1 MPEPS
6 HVDATVRWRPSL
18 GGVRGLAVL
27 CVLSFHAGIPVQS
40 GGVAGVTLFFVLSG
54 YLIATLL
61 IRERQATG
69 TIDLSRFFARRAWR
83 LLPALVVVMVAL
95 AMLRIAAGDAHE
107 LAEDSL
113 LTLAYLA
120 NWARSAGDQM
130 GWWNHAW
137 SLSMEGQFYVLAP
150 LMILLLARAPRPS
163 GQRLVIALVVA
174 IGGVMLWRAAL
185 VEGGASSARIYF
197 GTDTRADALLLGCLL
212 AAIRMRHPF
221 WRPTPLLGPIALI
234 SFGLL
239 AILPLVGLLGPSS
252 GYGLIALASIG
263 IVAGALGDDR
273 YSTGLAARPLVW
285 LGERSYSLYLVHVP
299 VFMYLNALLAT
310 IAPAARIGTQVVVSM
325 ALSALLFRYVERPLR
340 HGPSRRGRVV
350 EGGSRPRDEAGT
362 ALRLG
367 PELPV

>member
-1 MPEPS
+1 LPEPS

-27 CVLSFHAGIPVQS
+27 CVVAFHAGIPVQS

-54 YLIATLL
+54 YLIGTLL
-61 IRERQATG
+61 MREREATG
-69 TIDLSRFFARRAWR
+69 TIDVQRFFARRAWR
-83 LLPALVVVMVAL
+83 LLPALVAVMIAL
-95 AMLRIAAGDAHE
+95 AMLRFAAGDAHE

-113 LTLAYLA
+113 LTLVYLA

-137 SLSMEGQFYVLAP
+137 SLSVEGQFYVLAP
-150 LMILLLARAPRPS
+150 LTMLVLARAWRPS
-163 GQRLVIALVVA
+163 SQRLIVALVVA

-185 VEGGASSARIYF
+185 AEGGASSARIYF

-212 AAIRMRHPF
+212 AAIRVRHPG
-221 WRPTPLLGPIALI
+221 WSPTPLLGPIALF

-239 AILPLVGLLGPSS
+239 AVLPLDVFGPSS
-252 GYGLIALASIG
+252 GYGSIALASMG
-263 IVAGALGDDR
+263 VVAGALGDDR
-273 YSTGLAARPLVW
+273 GSRGLAARPLVW

-299 VFMYLNALLAT
+299 VFMYLNQLLAT
-310 IAPAARIGTQVVVSM
+310 LAPAVRVGTQVVV
-325 ALSALLFRYVERPLR
+325 AVVLSALLFRYVERPLR
-340 HGPSRRGRVV
+340 HGLARGGRVV
-350 EGGSRPRDEAGT
+350 ERVSRRRDEAGS

-367 PELPV
+367 PEVPA